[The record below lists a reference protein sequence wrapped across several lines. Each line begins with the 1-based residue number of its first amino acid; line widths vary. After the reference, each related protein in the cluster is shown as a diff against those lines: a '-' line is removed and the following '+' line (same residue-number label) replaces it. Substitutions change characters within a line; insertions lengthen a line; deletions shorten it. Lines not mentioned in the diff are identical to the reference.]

1 MSAMNFEI
9 HKVVNLMTDAFPNPS
24 IWQLKEYG
32 TFDFISFQPNLLKFN
47 ILIPLLTNKDENI
60 SKDKNFTQN
69 IRGPKFDKKTHICD
83 IKFLP

>member
-1 MSAMNFEI
+1 MSQITVMNFEI

-60 SKDKNFTQN
+60 SKDKKFY
-69 IRGPKFDKKTHICD
+69 PKYQGTKI
-83 IKFLP
+83 